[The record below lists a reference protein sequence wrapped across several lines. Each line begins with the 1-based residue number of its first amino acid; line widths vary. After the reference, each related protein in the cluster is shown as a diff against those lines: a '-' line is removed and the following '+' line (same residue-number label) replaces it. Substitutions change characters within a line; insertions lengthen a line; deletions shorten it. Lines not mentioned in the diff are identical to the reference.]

1 MPDSRY
7 KFEDLGDL
15 LGLYLM
21 ANCLHFKNYTESSL
35 MPYQQEI
42 WNFISYQGHKV
53 VPFICRDKQKKLA
66 GRDIAVLAMDKMLVS
81 AKANDIHSL
90 KRHMTEGVNNFLKF
104 SLGKEL
110 FDLIE
115 NGYKTPIALIKNSPS
130 ELSDEEKVILGT
142 AGNIIK
148 NSGINAGLIRP

>member
-1 MPDSRY
+1 MSDTRF

-21 ANCLHFKNYTESSL
+21 ANCLHFKNYSDTSL

-42 WNFISYQGHKV
+42 WDFISYQGHKV
-53 VPFICRDKQKKLA
+53 VPFICRDKQKKLTA
-66 GRDIAVLAMDKMLVS
+66 KDIAVLAMDKMLAA
-81 AKANDIHSL
+81 AKANDIQSL

-115 NGYKTPIALIKNSPS
+115 DGYKTPIVLIKSAPSDLSP
-130 ELSDEEKVILGT
+130 EERVVLGT

>member
-1 MPDSRY
+1 
-7 KFEDLGDL
+7 
-15 LGLYLM
+15 
-21 ANCLHFKNYTESSL
+21 
-35 MPYQQEI
+35 
-42 WNFISYQGHKV
+42 
-53 VPFICRDKQKKLA
+53 
-66 GRDIAVLAMDKMLVS
+66 
-81 AKANDIHSL
+81 
-90 KRHMTEGVNNFLKF
+90 MTEGVNNFLKF